1 MSTEVSSNAAGN
13 TGQAAGAQPSAPAK
27 MSRESVT
34 IIATLLVATFVVI
47 LNETIMNVALQ
58 RLMVDLGVDAPTV
71 QWLATG
77 FMLTM
82 AVVIPTTGFILQSL
96 STRAVFMLAMG
107 LFTGGTALA
116 AAAPGFEIL
125 LLARII
131 QAGGTAIML
140 PLLMTTILTLVP
152 VARRG
157 AVMGNVSI
165 AISVAP
171 AMGPTVSGLIL
182 EHFTWRFMFV
192 FVLLD
197 LRAFNIRMFTVSVL
211 LMVVAMMALF
221 GGVILLPLYLQEI
234 RGLGSLETGL
244 VLLPGGLAMGL
255 LGPVIG
261 RIFDKVGPLPLTLS
275 GSVLMVLALWQFS
288 MLDAG
293 TPVWWIVTLHV
304 GLSFG
309 LAFLFTPAFTTG
321 LNPLPPHLYSH
332 GSAIMSTSQQVA
344 GAAGT
349 ALLVSIFA
357 FVSASSGMVAGM
369 NAAFLAATVIAAAAV
384 VLSAM
389 TRKTE
394 GAGAGHGAHSPNWVA
409 RTVFLTQQNE
419 CSRYFLGSAG
429 VELAQFLDQHV
440 RGLDDAVVPEPGQ
453 DGVAGA
459 GEDVV
464 DLAAG
469 HPEVRRALFAHHD
482 QGLQR
487 QFQERLG
494 RHVRGDDGLDLAD
507 TGAHQF
513 ALLLA
518 LGRAGGQ
525 LVGQGQHRKRHPGRE
540 GSAGLQP
547 ALQDGECAVVIPGG
561 DGALVLGGPVGLDA
575 VVHGHRR
582 IVDGQPLHREGPGRV
597 QGNGT
602 AEAVAEHVRAGGVL
616 HDGREVPDVHVQRVI
631 LRLR

>member
-1 MSTEVSSNAAGN
+1 MSTEVSPNAN
-13 TGQAAGAQPSAPAK
+13 GQPVQAEGATPAAPEK

-34 IIATLLVATFVVI
+34 IISTLLVATFVVI

-58 RLMVDLGVDAPTV
+58 RLMVDLQVDAPTV
-71 QWLATG
+71 QWLSTG

-82 AVVIPTTGFILQSL
+82 AVVIPTTGFILQIL

-107 LFTGGTALA
+107 LFAGGTALA
-116 AAAPGFEIL
+116 AVAPGFGIL

-152 VARRG
+152 LARRG

-192 FVLLD
+192 FVLPVALVALAIGAKYLTNVGVVEKAKLDVLSVLLTVPAFGGLVYGLSQIGGGHGGQAGPSAGAVAALVIGVAALAVFVLRQARLQKAEAPLLD
-197 LRAFNIRMFTVSVL
+197 LRAFNFRMFTVSVL

-221 GGVILLPLYLQEI
+221 GGVILLPLYLQEV

-244 VLLPGGLAMGL
+244 ALLPGGLAMGL

-261 RIFDKVGPLPLTLS
+261 RAFDKVGPLPLTVS
-275 GSVLMVLALWQFS
+275 GSILMVITLWQFS

-309 LAFLFTPAFTTG
+309 LALLFTPAFTTG

-332 GSAIMSTSQQVA
+332 GSAIMSTTQQVA

-349 ALLVSIFA
+349 ALLVSIFSV
-357 FVSASSGMVAGM
+357 VSATAGLVAGM
-369 NAAFLAATVIAAAAV
+369 SAAFMTATVIAFAAV

-389 TRKTE
+389 MRKTE
-394 GAGAGHGAHSPNWVA
+394 GAAGHGPAH
-409 RTVFLTQQNE
+409 
-419 CSRYFLGSAG
+419 
-429 VELAQFLDQHV
+429 
-440 RGLDDAVVPEPGQ
+440 
-453 DGVAGA
+453 
-459 GEDVV
+459 
-464 DLAAG
+464 
-469 HPEVRRALFAHHD
+469 
-482 QGLQR
+482 
-487 QFQERLG
+487 
-494 RHVRGDDGLDLAD
+494 
-507 TGAHQF
+507 
-513 ALLLA
+513 
-518 LGRAGGQ
+518 
-525 LVGQGQHRKRHPGRE
+525 
-540 GSAGLQP
+540 
-547 ALQDGECAVVIPGG
+547 
-561 DGALVLGGPVGLDA
+561 
-575 VVHGHRR
+575 
-582 IVDGQPLHREGPGRV
+582 
-597 QGNGT
+597 
-602 AEAVAEHVRAGGVL
+602 
-616 HDGREVPDVHVQRVI
+616 
-631 LRLR
+631 

>member
-1 MSTEVSSNAAGN
+1 MSTEVSPNASGQSVN
-13 TGQAAGAQPSAPAK
+13 TEGTRPAAPEK

-34 IIATLLVATFVVI
+34 IISTLLVATFVVI

-58 RLMVDLGVDAPTV
+58 RLMVDLQVDAPTV
-71 QWLATG
+71 QWLSTG

-107 LFTGGTALA
+107 LFASGTALA
-116 AAAPGFEIL
+116 AVAPGFELL

-152 VARRG
+152 LARRG

-192 FVLLD
+192 FVLPVALAALAIGAKYLTNIGETERTRLDFLSVILTVPAFGGLVYGLSQIGGGHGGQAGPGTTAVAALVIGVASLAVFVLRQVRLQKAEAPLLD
-197 LRAFNIRMFTVSVL
+197 LRAFNFRMFTVSVL

-221 GGVILLPLYLQEI
+221 GGVILLPLYLQEV

-244 VLLPGGLAMGL
+244 ALLPGGLAMGL

-261 RIFDKVGPLPLTLS
+261 RLFDKVGPLPLTVS
-275 GSVLMVLALWQFS
+275 GSVLMVLSLWQFS

-293 TPVWWIVTLHV
+293 TAVAWIVTLHV

-309 LAFLFTPAFTTG
+309 LALLFTPAFTTG

-332 GSAIMSTSQQVA
+332 GSAIMSTTQQVA

-357 FVSASSGMVAGM
+357 VVSAASGLVAGM
-369 NAAFLAATVIAAAAV
+369 SAAFLTATVISLAAV

-389 TRKTE
+389 MRKTE
-394 GAGAGHGAHSPNWVA
+394 GAVPAH
-409 RTVFLTQQNE
+409 
-419 CSRYFLGSAG
+419 
-429 VELAQFLDQHV
+429 
-440 RGLDDAVVPEPGQ
+440 
-453 DGVAGA
+453 
-459 GEDVV
+459 
-464 DLAAG
+464 AA
-469 HPEVRRALFAHHD
+469 H
-482 QGLQR
+482 
-487 QFQERLG
+487 
-494 RHVRGDDGLDLAD
+494 
-507 TGAHQF
+507 
-513 ALLLA
+513 
-518 LGRAGGQ
+518 
-525 LVGQGQHRKRHPGRE
+525 
-540 GSAGLQP
+540 
-547 ALQDGECAVVIPGG
+547 
-561 DGALVLGGPVGLDA
+561 
-575 VVHGHRR
+575 
-582 IVDGQPLHREGPGRV
+582 
-597 QGNGT
+597 
-602 AEAVAEHVRAGGVL
+602 
-616 HDGREVPDVHVQRVI
+616 
-631 LRLR
+631 

>member
-1 MSTEVSSNAAGN
+1 MSTEVSPNASGKSVQ
-13 TGQAAGAQPSAPAK
+13 TEGTKPAAPEK

-34 IIATLLVATFVVI
+34 VISTLLVATFVVI

-58 RLMVDLGVDAPTV
+58 RLMVDLQVDAPTV
-71 QWLATG
+71 QWLSTG

-82 AVVIPTTGFILQSL
+82 AVVIPTTGFILQTL

-107 LFTGGTALA
+107 LFAGGTALA
-116 AAAPGFEIL
+116 AVAPGFEIL
-125 LLARII
+125 LLARIV

-152 VARRG
+152 LAKRG

-192 FVLLD
+192 FVLPVALAALAIGAKYLTNVGETEKAKLDALSVILTVPAFGGLVYGLSQIGGGHGGQAGPGVAAIAALVIGVASLTVFVLRQLRLQKGDAPLLD
-197 LRAFNIRMFTVSVL
+197 LRAFNFRMFTVSVL

-244 VLLPGGLAMGL
+244 ALLPGGLAMGL

-261 RIFDKVGPLPLTLS
+261 RLFDKVGPLPLTVT
-275 GSVLMVLALWQFS
+275 GSVLMVVTLWQFS

-309 LAFLFTPAFTTG
+309 LALLFTPAFTTG

-332 GSAIMSTSQQVA
+332 GSAIMSTTQQVA

-357 FVSASSGMVAGM
+357 VVSASSGLVAGM
-369 NAAFLAATVIAAAAV
+369 SAAFLTATVIAFAAV

-389 TRKTE
+389 MRKTE
-394 GAGAGHGAHSPNWVA
+394 GAGPGHAGH
-409 RTVFLTQQNE
+409 
-419 CSRYFLGSAG
+419 
-429 VELAQFLDQHV
+429 
-440 RGLDDAVVPEPGQ
+440 
-453 DGVAGA
+453 
-459 GEDVV
+459 
-464 DLAAG
+464 
-469 HPEVRRALFAHHD
+469 
-482 QGLQR
+482 
-487 QFQERLG
+487 
-494 RHVRGDDGLDLAD
+494 
-507 TGAHQF
+507 
-513 ALLLA
+513 
-518 LGRAGGQ
+518 
-525 LVGQGQHRKRHPGRE
+525 
-540 GSAGLQP
+540 
-547 ALQDGECAVVIPGG
+547 
-561 DGALVLGGPVGLDA
+561 
-575 VVHGHRR
+575 
-582 IVDGQPLHREGPGRV
+582 
-597 QGNGT
+597 
-602 AEAVAEHVRAGGVL
+602 
-616 HDGREVPDVHVQRVI
+616 
-631 LRLR
+631 

>member
-1 MSTEVSSNAAGN
+1 MSTEVSPNAGGQSVQGEG
-13 TGQAAGAQPSAPAK
+13 TRDEIRGGVRQGTQAAAPEK

-34 IIATLLVATFVVI
+34 IISTLLVATFVVI

-58 RLMVDLGVDAPTV
+58 RLMVDLRVDAPTV
-71 QWLATG
+71 QWLSTG

-82 AVVIPTTGFILQSL
+82 AVVIPTTGFILQRL

-107 LFTGGTALA
+107 LFAGGTALA
-116 AAAPGFEIL
+116 AVSPGFEVL
-125 LLARII
+125 LLARIV

-152 VARRG
+152 LAKRG

-192 FVLLD
+192 FVLPVALAALAIGAKYLTNVGEVEKGKLDFLSVVLTVPAFGGLVYGLSQIGGGHGGQAGPSAGAIAALVIGVAALTVFVLRQVRLQKAAAPLLD
-197 LRAFNIRMFTVSVL
+197 LRAFHFRMFTVSVL

-221 GGVILLPLYLQEI
+221 GGVILLPLYLQEV

-244 VLLPGGLAMGL
+244 ALLPGGLAMGL

-261 RIFDKVGPLPLTLS
+261 RAFDKVGPLPLTVT
-275 GSVLMVLALWQFS
+275 GSILMVAALWQFS

-309 LAFLFTPAFTTG
+309 LALLFTPAFTTG

-332 GSAIMSTSQQVA
+332 GSAIMSTTQQVA

-357 FVSASSGMVAGM
+357 VVSAASGLVAGM
-369 NAAFLAATVIAAAAV
+369 SAAFMTATAISLAAV

-389 TRKTE
+389 MRKTE
-394 GAGAGHGAHSPNWVA
+394 GAGPGHGPAH
-409 RTVFLTQQNE
+409 
-419 CSRYFLGSAG
+419 
-429 VELAQFLDQHV
+429 
-440 RGLDDAVVPEPGQ
+440 
-453 DGVAGA
+453 
-459 GEDVV
+459 
-464 DLAAG
+464 
-469 HPEVRRALFAHHD
+469 
-482 QGLQR
+482 
-487 QFQERLG
+487 
-494 RHVRGDDGLDLAD
+494 
-507 TGAHQF
+507 
-513 ALLLA
+513 
-518 LGRAGGQ
+518 
-525 LVGQGQHRKRHPGRE
+525 
-540 GSAGLQP
+540 
-547 ALQDGECAVVIPGG
+547 
-561 DGALVLGGPVGLDA
+561 
-575 VVHGHRR
+575 
-582 IVDGQPLHREGPGRV
+582 
-597 QGNGT
+597 
-602 AEAVAEHVRAGGVL
+602 
-616 HDGREVPDVHVQRVI
+616 
-631 LRLR
+631 

>member
-1 MSTEVSSNAAGN
+1 MSTEVSSNASGRP
-13 TGQAAGAQPSAPAK
+13 GPVAAPKSSVPEK

-71 QWLATG
+71 QWLSTG

-107 LFTGGTALA
+107 LFAGGTALA
-116 AAAPGFEIL
+116 AVAPGFEIL
-125 LLARII
+125 LLARIV

-152 VARRG
+152 LAKRG

-192 FVLLD
+192 FVLPVALAALAIGAKYLTNVGETEKTKLDFLSVLLTVPAFGGLVYGLSQIGGGQSGPSAVAIAALVIGVASLTVFVLRQLRLQKAEAPLLD
-197 LRAFNIRMFTVSVL
+197 LRAFNFRMFTVSVL

-244 VLLPGGLAMGL
+244 ALLPGGLAMGL
-255 LGPVIG
+255 LGPFIG
-261 RIFDKVGPLPLTLS
+261 RLFDKVGPRPLTVT

-288 MLDAG
+288 TLDAG

-309 LAFLFTPAFTTG
+309 LALLFTPAFTTG

-332 GSAIMSTSQQVA
+332 GSAIMSTTQQVA

-357 FVSASSGMVAGM
+357 VVSAASGLVAGM
-369 NAAFLAATVIAAAAV
+369 SAAFLTATVIALAAV

-389 TRKTE
+389 MRKTE
-394 GAGAGHGAHSPNWVA
+394 GAAPGHGAH
-409 RTVFLTQQNE
+409 
-419 CSRYFLGSAG
+419 
-429 VELAQFLDQHV
+429 
-440 RGLDDAVVPEPGQ
+440 
-453 DGVAGA
+453 
-459 GEDVV
+459 
-464 DLAAG
+464 
-469 HPEVRRALFAHHD
+469 
-482 QGLQR
+482 
-487 QFQERLG
+487 
-494 RHVRGDDGLDLAD
+494 
-507 TGAHQF
+507 
-513 ALLLA
+513 
-518 LGRAGGQ
+518 
-525 LVGQGQHRKRHPGRE
+525 
-540 GSAGLQP
+540 
-547 ALQDGECAVVIPGG
+547 
-561 DGALVLGGPVGLDA
+561 
-575 VVHGHRR
+575 
-582 IVDGQPLHREGPGRV
+582 
-597 QGNGT
+597 
-602 AEAVAEHVRAGGVL
+602 
-616 HDGREVPDVHVQRVI
+616 
-631 LRLR
+631 

>member
-1 MSTEVSSNAAGN
+1 MSTEVSSNASGPAGQS
-13 TGQAAGAQPSAPAK
+13 GQPAASKSSAPEK

-71 QWLATG
+71 QWLSTG

-107 LFTGGTALA
+107 LFAGGTALA
-116 AAAPGFEIL
+116 AMAPGFEIL

-152 VARRG
+152 LAKRG

-192 FVLLD
+192 FVLPVALAALAIGAKYLTNVGETEKTKLDFLSVLLTVPAFGGLVYGLSQIGGGHGGQGGPSTVAIAALVIGVASLSVFVLRQLRLQKAEAPLLD
-197 LRAFNIRMFTVSVL
+197 LRAFNFRMFTVSVL

-244 VLLPGGLAMGL
+244 TLLPGGLAMGL
-255 LGPVIG
+255 LGPFIG
-261 RIFDKVGPLPLTLS
+261 RLFDRIGPLPLTVT
-275 GSVLMVLALWQFS
+275 GSILMVLALWQFS

-309 LAFLFTPAFTTG
+309 LALLFTPAFTTG

-332 GSAIMSTSQQVA
+332 GSAIMSTTQQVA

-357 FVSASSGMVAGM
+357 VVSATSGLVAGM
-369 NAAFLAATVIAAAAV
+369 SAAFMTATVIALAAV

-389 TRKTE
+389 MRKTE
-394 GAGAGHGAHSPNWVA
+394 GA
-409 RTVFLTQQNE
+409 
-419 CSRYFLGSAG
+419 
-429 VELAQFLDQHV
+429 
-440 RGLDDAVVPEPGQ
+440 
-453 DGVAGA
+453 
-459 GEDVV
+459 
-464 DLAAG
+464 
-469 HPEVRRALFAHHD
+469 
-482 QGLQR
+482 
-487 QFQERLG
+487 
-494 RHVRGDDGLDLAD
+494 
-507 TGAHQF
+507 
-513 ALLLA
+513 
-518 LGRAGGQ
+518 
-525 LVGQGQHRKRHPGRE
+525 
-540 GSAGLQP
+540 P
-547 ALQDGECAVVIPGG
+547 A
-561 DGALVLGGPVGLDA
+561 
-575 VVHGHRR
+575 
-582 IVDGQPLHREGPGRV
+582 
-597 QGNGT
+597 
-602 AEAVAEHVRAGGVL
+602 
-616 HDGREVPDVHVQRVI
+616 
-631 LRLR
+631 

>member
-1 MSTEVSSNAAGN
+1 MSTEVSSNASGKPDRP
-13 TGQAAGAQPSAPAK
+13 GQPGRSGPVTAPKSAAPEK

-34 IIATLLVATFVVI
+34 IITTLLVATFVVI

-71 QWLATG
+71 QWLSTG

-107 LFTGGTALA
+107 LFAGGTALA
-116 AAAPGFEIL
+116 AVAPGFGVL

-192 FVLLD
+192 FVLPVALAALAIGAKYLTNVGETEKTKLDFFSVVLTIPAFGGLVYGLSQIGGGNGGQGGPNTAAIAALVIGVASLIVFVLRQLRLQKAEAPLLD
-197 LRAFNIRMFTVSVL
+197 LRAFNFRMFTVSVL

-244 VLLPGGLAMGL
+244 ALLPGGLAMGL
-255 LGPVIG
+255 LGPFIG
-261 RIFDKVGPLPLTLS
+261 RLFDKVGPLPLTVT

-309 LAFLFTPAFTTG
+309 LALLFTPAFTTG

-332 GSAIMSTSQQVA
+332 GSAIMSTTQQVA

-357 FVSASSGMVAGM
+357 VVSAASGLVAGM
-369 NAAFLAATVIAAAAV
+369 SAAFLTATVIALAAV

-389 TRKTE
+389 MRKTE
-394 GAGAGHGAHSPNWVA
+394 GAAPAHGAH
-409 RTVFLTQQNE
+409 
-419 CSRYFLGSAG
+419 
-429 VELAQFLDQHV
+429 
-440 RGLDDAVVPEPGQ
+440 
-453 DGVAGA
+453 
-459 GEDVV
+459 
-464 DLAAG
+464 
-469 HPEVRRALFAHHD
+469 
-482 QGLQR
+482 
-487 QFQERLG
+487 
-494 RHVRGDDGLDLAD
+494 
-507 TGAHQF
+507 
-513 ALLLA
+513 
-518 LGRAGGQ
+518 
-525 LVGQGQHRKRHPGRE
+525 
-540 GSAGLQP
+540 
-547 ALQDGECAVVIPGG
+547 
-561 DGALVLGGPVGLDA
+561 
-575 VVHGHRR
+575 
-582 IVDGQPLHREGPGRV
+582 
-597 QGNGT
+597 
-602 AEAVAEHVRAGGVL
+602 
-616 HDGREVPDVHVQRVI
+616 
-631 LRLR
+631 

>member
-1 MSTEVSSNAAGN
+1 
-13 TGQAAGAQPSAPAK
+13 

-71 QWLATG
+71 QWLSTG

-107 LFTGGTALA
+107 LFAGGTALA
-116 AAAPGFEIL
+116 AIAPGFEIL
-125 LLARII
+125 LLARIV

-152 VARRG
+152 LAKRG

-192 FVLLD
+192 FVLPVALAALAIGAKYLTNIGETEKTKLDFFSVFLTVPAFGGLVYGLSQIGGGHGGQAGPGTVAVAALVIGVASLAVFVLRQVRLQKAEAPLLD
-197 LRAFNIRMFTVSVL
+197 LRAFKFRMFTVSVL

-261 RIFDKVGPLPLTLS
+261 RLFDRIGPLPLTVT
-275 GSVLMVLALWQFS
+275 GSVLMVVALWQFS

-293 TPVWWIVTLHV
+293 TAVWWIVTLHV

-309 LAFLFTPAFTTG
+309 LALLFTPAFTTG

-332 GSAIMSTSQQVA
+332 GSAIMSTTQQVA

-357 FVSASSGMVAGM
+357 VVSAASGLVAGM
-369 NAAFLAATVIAAAAV
+369 SAAFLTATVIALAAV

-389 TRKTE
+389 MRKTE
-394 GAGAGHGAHSPNWVA
+394 GAAPGHGPAH
-409 RTVFLTQQNE
+409 
-419 CSRYFLGSAG
+419 
-429 VELAQFLDQHV
+429 
-440 RGLDDAVVPEPGQ
+440 
-453 DGVAGA
+453 
-459 GEDVV
+459 
-464 DLAAG
+464 
-469 HPEVRRALFAHHD
+469 
-482 QGLQR
+482 
-487 QFQERLG
+487 
-494 RHVRGDDGLDLAD
+494 
-507 TGAHQF
+507 
-513 ALLLA
+513 
-518 LGRAGGQ
+518 
-525 LVGQGQHRKRHPGRE
+525 
-540 GSAGLQP
+540 
-547 ALQDGECAVVIPGG
+547 
-561 DGALVLGGPVGLDA
+561 
-575 VVHGHRR
+575 
-582 IVDGQPLHREGPGRV
+582 
-597 QGNGT
+597 
-602 AEAVAEHVRAGGVL
+602 
-616 HDGREVPDVHVQRVI
+616 
-631 LRLR
+631 

>member
-1 MSTEVSSNAAGN
+1 MSTEVSSNAHGEPVKSAWVK
-13 TGQAAGAQPSAPAK
+13 PSAPEK

-58 RLMVDLGVDAPTV
+58 RLMVDLRVDAPTV
-71 QWLATG
+71 QWLSTG

-107 LFTGGTALA
+107 LFAGGTALA
-116 AAAPGFEIL
+116 AAAPGFELL

-192 FVLLD
+192 FVLPVALAAFAIGAKYLTNVGETEKAKLDLLSVALTIPAFGGVVYGLSQIGGGAGGQGGPNTMAIAALIIGIACLAVFVFRQLRLQKGEAPLLD
-197 LRAFNIRMFTVSVL
+197 LRAFNFRMFTVSVL

-234 RGLGSLETGL
+234 RGLHSLETGL
-244 VLLPGGLAMGL
+244 ALLPGGLAMGL

-261 RIFDKVGPLPLTLS
+261 RIFDKVGPLPLTVS

-293 TPVWWIVTLHV
+293 TPVWWIIILHV

-309 LAFLFTPAFTTG
+309 LALLFTPAFTTG

-332 GSAIMSTSQQVA
+332 GSAIMSTTQQVA

-357 FVSASSGMVAGM
+357 VVSAASGLVAGM
-369 NAAFLAATVIAAAAV
+369 SAAFLTATVIALAAV

-389 TRKTE
+389 MRKT
-394 GAGAGHGAHSPNWVA
+394 
-409 RTVFLTQQNE
+409 Q
-419 CSRYFLGSAG
+419 
-429 VELAQFLDQHV
+429 
-440 RGLDDAVVPEPGQ
+440 
-453 DGVAGA
+453 
-459 GEDVV
+459 
-464 DLAAG
+464 
-469 HPEVRRALFAHHD
+469 
-482 QGLQR
+482 
-487 QFQERLG
+487 
-494 RHVRGDDGLDLAD
+494 
-507 TGAHQF
+507 
-513 ALLLA
+513 
-518 LGRAGGQ
+518 
-525 LVGQGQHRKRHPGRE
+525 
-540 GSAGLQP
+540 
-547 ALQDGECAVVIPGG
+547 
-561 DGALVLGGPVGLDA
+561 
-575 VVHGHRR
+575 
-582 IVDGQPLHREGPGRV
+582 
-597 QGNGT
+597 GT
-602 AEAVAEHVRAGGVL
+602 APAH
-616 HDGREVPDVHVQRVI
+616 
-631 LRLR
+631 

>member
-1 MSTEVSSNAAGN
+1 MSTEVSSNAAGQP
-13 TGQAAGAQPSAPAK
+13 GPVAAALSAAPEK

-58 RLMVDLGVDAPTV
+58 RLMVDLRVDAPTV
-71 QWLATG
+71 QWLSTG

-107 LFTGGTALA
+107 LFAGGTAVA
-116 AAAPGFEIL
+116 AVAPGFEIL
-125 LLARII
+125 LLARIV

-152 VARRG
+152 LAKRG

-182 EHFTWRFMFV
+182 EHFAWRFMFV
-192 FVLLD
+192 FVLPVALAALAIGHKYLTNVGETEKTKLDFLSVLLTVPAFGGLVYGLSQIGGGQSGPSTMAIAALVIGVASLTVFVLRQLRLQKSEAPLLD
-197 LRAFNIRMFTVSVL
+197 LRAFNFRMFTVSVL

-244 VLLPGGLAMGL
+244 ALLPGGLAMGL
-255 LGPVIG
+255 LGPFIG
-261 RIFDKVGPLPLTLS
+261 RLFDQVGPLPLTVT

-293 TPVWWIVTLHV
+293 TPVWWIITLHV

-309 LAFLFTPAFTTG
+309 LALLFTPAFTTG

-332 GSAIMSTSQQVA
+332 GSAIMSTAQQVA

-357 FVSASSGMVAGM
+357 VVSAASGLVAGM
-369 NAAFLAATVIAAAAV
+369 SAAFLTATVIALAAV

-389 TRKTE
+389 MRKTG
-394 GAGAGHGAHSPNWVA
+394 GAVPGHGAGH
-409 RTVFLTQQNE
+409 
-419 CSRYFLGSAG
+419 
-429 VELAQFLDQHV
+429 
-440 RGLDDAVVPEPGQ
+440 
-453 DGVAGA
+453 
-459 GEDVV
+459 
-464 DLAAG
+464 
-469 HPEVRRALFAHHD
+469 
-482 QGLQR
+482 
-487 QFQERLG
+487 
-494 RHVRGDDGLDLAD
+494 
-507 TGAHQF
+507 
-513 ALLLA
+513 
-518 LGRAGGQ
+518 
-525 LVGQGQHRKRHPGRE
+525 
-540 GSAGLQP
+540 
-547 ALQDGECAVVIPGG
+547 
-561 DGALVLGGPVGLDA
+561 
-575 VVHGHRR
+575 
-582 IVDGQPLHREGPGRV
+582 
-597 QGNGT
+597 
-602 AEAVAEHVRAGGVL
+602 
-616 HDGREVPDVHVQRVI
+616 
-631 LRLR
+631 

>member
-1 MSTEVSSNAAGN
+1 MSTEISPNAGGQPVPVEGTLAEPRAG
-13 TGQAAGAQPSAPAK
+13 TLPAAPEK

-34 IIATLLVATFVVI
+34 IISTLLVATFVVI

-58 RLMVDLGVDAPTV
+58 RLMVDLRVDPPTV
-71 QWLATG
+71 QWLSTG

-107 LFTGGTALA
+107 LFAGGTALA
-116 AAAPGFEIL
+116 AVAPGFEVL
-125 LLARII
+125 LLARIV

-152 VARRG
+152 LAKRG

-192 FVLLD
+192 FVLPVALAALAIGAKFLTNVGETERTKLDFFSVLLTVPAFGGLVYGLSQIGGSHGGQAGPGAAAIAALVIGVAALTVFVLRQLRLQKAAAPLLD
-197 LRAFNIRMFTVSVL
+197 LRAFNFRMFTVSVL

-221 GGVILLPLYLQEI
+221 GGVILLPLYLQEV

-244 VLLPGGLAMGL
+244 ALLPGGLAMGL

-261 RIFDKVGPLPLTLS
+261 RAFDKVGPLPLTVT
-275 GSVLMVLALWQFS
+275 GSILMVVTLWQFS

-293 TPVWWIVTLHV
+293 TAVWWIITLHV

-309 LAFLFTPAFTTG
+309 LALLFTPAFTTG

-332 GSAIMSTSQQVA
+332 GSAIMSTTQQVA

-357 FVSASSGMVAGM
+357 VVSATSGLVAGM
-369 NAAFLAATVIAAAAV
+369 SAAFLTATVIALAAV

-389 TRKTE
+389 MRKTE
-394 GAGAGHGAHSPNWVA
+394 GAAAGHG
-409 RTVFLTQQNE
+409 
-419 CSRYFLGSAG
+419 
-429 VELAQFLDQHV
+429 
-440 RGLDDAVVPEPGQ
+440 
-453 DGVAGA
+453 
-459 GEDVV
+459 
-464 DLAAG
+464 G
-469 HPEVRRALFAHHD
+469 H
-482 QGLQR
+482 
-487 QFQERLG
+487 
-494 RHVRGDDGLDLAD
+494 
-507 TGAHQF
+507 
-513 ALLLA
+513 
-518 LGRAGGQ
+518 
-525 LVGQGQHRKRHPGRE
+525 
-540 GSAGLQP
+540 
-547 ALQDGECAVVIPGG
+547 
-561 DGALVLGGPVGLDA
+561 
-575 VVHGHRR
+575 
-582 IVDGQPLHREGPGRV
+582 
-597 QGNGT
+597 
-602 AEAVAEHVRAGGVL
+602 
-616 HDGREVPDVHVQRVI
+616 
-631 LRLR
+631 